1 MTPRGSQ
8 GATGGGKGAA
18 GQRQAGPTAV
28 LAGLPG
34 GIQSAGPWIGRRQL
48 FVRFAA
54 EAETATLFTAAALA
68 RELERLSGRS
78 QYHSI
83 AATGHDVLGNAV
95 FLAAVL
101 WTAKPQ
107 LPIMVD
113 TDGQRPEAVAGLRSQ
128 IALLQVTLDLDAA
141 RPGGGGSDMD
151 RAVETLSAAGGI
163 GCEHA
168 LVLRVDGQAT
178 DAQILRLV
186 EQAHRVSARVS
197 IVVHPRVD
205 DDRGLDGRWG
215 RILEEAM
222 RMHPDTRVLPVVPPQ
237 AGIR

>member
-8 GATGGGKGAA
+8 GLGRSA
-18 GQRQAGPTAV
+18 GTRQAGPTAV

-34 GIQSAGPWIGRRQL
+34 GLQSAGPWIGRRQL

-54 EAETATLFTAAALA
+54 EAETATMFTAEALA
-68 RELERLSGRS
+68 RELGRLAGRS
-78 QYHSI
+78 HYHSI
-83 AATGHDVLGNAV
+83 AVAGHDVLGNAP

-113 TDGQRPEAVAGLRSQ
+113 TDGQRPDEVAGLKSL
-128 IALLQVTLDLDAA
+128 IALLQVTLDLGTLH
-141 RPGGGGSDMD
+141 PGSQTD
-151 RAVETLSAAGGI
+151 RAVETLSAAAGI

-168 LVLRVDGQAT
+168 LVLRVDGGSQAS

-186 EQAHRVSARVS
+186 EQAHRMSGGVS
-197 IVVHPRVD
+197 IVVHPLPD
-205 DDRGLDGRWG
+205 GENGLDGRWG

-222 RMHPDTRVLPVVPPQ
+222 RVHPDTRVLPAVPPQ